1 MSHVLRKRHSTC
13 PTLRQVLPSYKSYRS
28 YRSYFSAH
36 DIGPANKKRTC
47 AMHKSCEHGGSRARK
62 GDSRPLRG
70 GTFAARVLEL
80 HRDVLPGTETKWRYR
95 NMPAGATR
103 RRVGIK
109 KINKIPYSQVRSTA
123 SAARTDGERGPRK
136 IPRSPAANAA
146 GTRAPWANPPSLK
159 LRRAGGGDF
168 LGIKILNPDNRNPL
182 HLPDQ

>member
-1 MSHVLRKRHSTC
+1 MCCGNATAHAPHCSKCSRLISLIGLISPISL
-13 PTLRQVLPSYKSYRS
+13 PTVSAQPTKKGPVQCTSPVNTEARERS
-28 YRSYFSAH
+28 
-36 DIGPANKKRTC
+36 
-47 AMHKSCEHGGSRARK
+47 
-62 GDSRPLRG
+62 DSRPLRG

-109 KINKIPYSQVRSTA
+109 NKKIPHSQVRSTA
-123 SAARTDGERGPRK
+123 ASAAARTDGERGPRK